1 MRIDWLY
8 IDEFK
13 NLRDFE
19 IDLDEKSL
27 TTVLIGE
34 NGTGKSNLIEALI
47 VIFRDLHLGNRAGF
61 EYKIRYEHSD
71 RTIEIESD
79 PRPGK
84 QRYYIQEDGK
94 VVHLKDFEEN
104 KDAFLPAHLF
114 AYYSGPNRR
123 IEAYFDDH
131 LRDFYDA
138 QRTGESRKLR
148 PLFLARHVHSQFVL
162 QAFYAFPTPESERL
176 LKHFLWITG
185 LESVLFE
192 LKEPE
197 WDGSK
202 EKGDERFWYATGIV
216 KDFLARVWSKALAPI
231 RMTASI
237 REAFYKQPSDEERL
251 YLYLKDQ
258 EALQQVAAQ
267 YETPREFFKHLEST
281 YIADLVR
288 EVRTKVRV
296 EDVNGNV
303 TFRELSEGEQQLL
316 TVLGLLQFTKGE
328 ESLFLLD
335 EPDTHLNP
343 IWKMRYLETIEKI
356 VGPGAHNSHL
366 ILLTHD
372 PLTIAGLERSQVQI
386 FERSSGQIEVRRP
399 YDDPRGK
406 GVAGVLTEMFGLPS
420 TLDPETQK
428 KLDERNELLAVKDRS
443 SEQELELRELTQE
456 LEKLGFSTT
465 FRDALYERFVQAL
478 NKHPEYVPPSDSSP
492 RDKEKQNKIAQQV
505 LKEVLGRSE

>member
-8 IDEFK
+8 IDRFK

-19 IDLDEKSL
+19 IDFDEKSL

-47 VIFRDLHLGNRAGF
+47 IIFRDLYLGNRAEF
-61 EYKIRYEHSD
+61 EYEIRYDHSG
-71 RTIEIESD
+71 RTIEIKSD
-79 PRPGK
+79 PRPKK
-84 QRYYIQEDGK
+84 QRYYIWEDKK
-94 VVHLKDFEEN
+94 VVRLKDFERQ
-104 KDAFLPAHLF
+104 KDIFLPAHVF

-131 LRDFYDA
+131 LREFYQA
-138 QRTGESRKLR
+138 QRTGESRRLR

-162 QAFYAFPTPESERL
+162 QAFYAFPTPASERL
-176 LKHFLWITG
+176 LKNFLRVTG

-197 WDGSK
+197 WDGDK
-202 EKGDERFWYATGIV
+202 EEGDERFWYATGTV
-216 KDFLARVWSKALAPI
+216 KNFLSRVWNEALAPI

-237 REAFYKQPSDEERL
+237 RETFYKQPSDEERL

-258 EALQQVAAQ
+258 EALQHVAAQ
-267 YETPREFFKHLEST
+267 FETQREFFKHLEST
-281 YIADLVR
+281 YVADLIR

-296 EDVNGNV
+296 EDISGNI

-343 IWKMRYLETIEKI
+343 IWKMRYLKTIEEI
-356 VGPGAHNSHL
+356 VGPGSHNSHL

-372 PLTIAGLERSQVQI
+372 PLTIAGLERTQVQI
-386 FERSSGQIEVRRP
+386 FERSKGQIKVHCP
-399 YDDPRGK
+399 DDDPRGK

-420 TLDPETQK
+420 TLDPETQDLLARRNRLFAK
-428 KLDERNELLAVKDRS
+428 EERTEEENQEMQDLSRTLAGMGFTESFRDPLYQRFIEAMAQRPEFQDPDLTPEEREKQDEIANEILDELLS
-443 SEQELELRELTQE
+443 SE
-456 LEKLGFSTT
+456 
-465 FRDALYERFVQAL
+465 
-478 NKHPEYVPPSDSSP
+478 
-492 RDKEKQNKIAQQV
+492 
-505 LKEVLGRSE
+505 

>member
-1 MRIDWLY
+1 MSPMRIDWLY
-8 IDEFK
+8 INEFK

-19 IDLDEKSL
+19 IDLDEQSL

-61 EYKIRYEHSD
+61 EYEIRYEHSG

-79 PRPGK
+79 PRPGE
-84 QRYYIQEDGK
+84 QRYYIREDGD
-94 VVHLKDFEEN
+94 VVHLKDFEDN
-104 KDAFLPAHLF
+104 KDAFLPAHVF

-131 LRDFYDA
+131 LREFYKA

-162 QAFYAFPTPESERL
+162 QAFYAFPTSETESL
-176 LKHFLWITG
+176 LRDFLHVTG

-192 LKEPE
+192 LKEPD
-197 WDGSK
+197 WG
-202 EKGDERFWYATGIV
+202 GDENDGDKRFWHATGTV
-216 KDFLARVWSKALAPI
+216 KDFLSGVWDKALAPI
-231 RMTASI
+231 RITASI
-237 REAFYKQPSDEERL
+237 REAFYKQPSEEERL

-258 EALQQVAAQ
+258 QSLQEVAAQ
-267 YETPREFFKHLEST
+267 YETQREFFKHLEST

-296 EDVNGNV
+296 KDVNGNV

-356 VGPGAHNSHL
+356 VGPSAHNSHL

-372 PLTIAGLERSQVQI
+372 PLTIAGLERTQVQI
-386 FERSSGQIEVRRP
+386 LERTEGQIRVHRP
-399 YDDPRGK
+399 DDHPRGK

-420 TLDPETQK
+420 TLDPETRSLLERRNQLFAREERTPEENEEMK
-428 KLDERNELLAVKDRS
+428 ELSQLDFGLMRCRKVCE
-443 SEQELELRELTQE
+443 
-456 LEKLGFSTT
+456 
-465 FRDALYERFVQAL
+465 
-478 NKHPEYVPPSDSSP
+478 
-492 RDKEKQNKIAQQV
+492 
-505 LKEVLGRSE
+505 